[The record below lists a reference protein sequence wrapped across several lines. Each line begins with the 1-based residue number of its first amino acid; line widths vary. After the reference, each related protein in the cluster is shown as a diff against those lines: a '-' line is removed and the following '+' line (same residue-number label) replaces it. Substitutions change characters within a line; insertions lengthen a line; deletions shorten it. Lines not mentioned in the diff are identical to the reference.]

1 LTDVDTA
8 STGFHQEALVPLS
21 SETHSGE
28 DVGIYAKGPGAFLL
42 NGTNE
47 QNMIYHVMDFASDLS
62 GGVNN
67 TQ

>member
-1 LTDVDTA
+1 
-8 STGFHQEALVPLS
+8 LVPLS

-47 QNMIYHVMDFASDLS
+47 QNIIYHVMDFASDLS